1 MLLAARRDED
11 FDTCG
16 LSLHLRPAIAVLTGD
31 PSLRRGPRLQATAA
45 SSAPRPFIYAFAPC
59 RRHGRRDPRR
69 RPQPLAPRRSPRPPA
84 PAPRPC
90 IYSVMPHRGSMPCPA
105 ATPPSGEREGRGG
118 SAPPRALA
126 PWAEHQKG
134 GSRRRGEGRLHGLG
148 NGRSAGWVGGGE
160 WDGLRGEWRCREPSG
175 REIEDCRENNY
186 YEMDQTQ
193 RVVR

>member
-90 IYSVMPHRGSMPCPA
+90 IYSVVPHRGSMPPL
-105 ATPPSGEREGRGG
+105 PQILHQERGRGG
-118 SAPPRALA
+118 WCGRGGQGWLRASASPRAVGGA
-126 PWAEHQKG
+126 PKIRGLEA
-134 GSRRRGEGRLHGLG
+134 RRRTAPLGSEGRQ
-148 NGRSAGWVGGGE
+148 VG
-160 WDGLRGEWRCREPSG
+160 
-175 REIEDCRENNY
+175 
-186 YEMDQTQ
+186 
-193 RVVR
+193 

>member
-90 IYSVMPHRGSMPCPA
+90 IYSVVPHRRSMPCLA
-105 ATPPSGEREGRGG
+105 AAPPSGEGEGRGG
-118 SAPPRALA
+118 EGWLRASASPRAVGGAPKRREPEARRRTA
-126 PWAEHQKG
+126 PWP
-134 GSRRRGEGRLHGLG
+134 GEWKVGRL
-148 NGRSAGWVGGGE
+148 GRGRGMGWPAGRVEMQRTVG
-160 WDGLRGEWRCREPSG
+160 
-175 REIEDCRENNY
+175 
-186 YEMDQTQ
+186 
-193 RVVR
+193 

>member
-11 FDTCG
+11 FDACG
-16 LSLHLRPAIAVLTGD
+16 LSLHPRPAIAVLAGD
-31 PSLRRGPRLQATAA
+31 PSLRRGPRLQATTA

-90 IYSVMPHRGSMPCPA
+90 IYSVVPHRGSMPCPA

-118 SAPPRALA
+118 VAP
-126 PWAEHQKG
+126 
-134 GSRRRGEGRLHGLG
+134 RL
-148 NGRSAGWVGGGE
+148 
-160 WDGLRGEWRCREPSG
+160 REPSRRG
-175 REIEDCRENNY
+175 RSTKKEGTGGEEKDGSMAWGMEGR
-186 YEMDQTQ
+186 Q
-193 RVVR
+193 VG